1 MLHVCVGA
9 VGGPVMSASLRGM
22 SRAGSVNLLAQ
33 LSVPVRRF
41 LRTEPA
47 SAGLLVAAT
56 VVALAWANS
65 PWGGSYEALWSTEF
79 SLRLGAAEIAV
90 DLRHWIN
97 DGLMVFF
104 FLAGWRSGASCRW
117 VN

>member
-1 MLHVCVGA
+1 MIGNPLK
-9 VGGPVMSASLRGM
+9 MSTSSSGT

-33 LSVPVRRF
+33 LSGPVRRF

-56 VVALAWANS
+56 LLALAWANS
-65 PWGGSYEALWSTEF
+65 PWGGSYEVLWSTEF

-90 DLRHWIN
+90 DLRHWVN

-104 FLAGWRSGASCRW
+104 FFRWGWRSGASCRW
-117 VN
+117 GN